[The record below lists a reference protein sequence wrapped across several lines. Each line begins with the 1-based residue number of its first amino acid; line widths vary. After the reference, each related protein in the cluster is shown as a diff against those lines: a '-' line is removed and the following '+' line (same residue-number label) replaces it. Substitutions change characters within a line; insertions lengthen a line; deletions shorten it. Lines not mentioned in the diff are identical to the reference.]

1 MSCFIPICYLTGADF
16 VATFYDEVVRPLQRP
31 DPCPMRHRG
40 VSFSPMSE
48 TFGERLRRLRTEQ
61 GYTVVDLAAAVGAA
75 EGTIRHLENGAVK
88 SPTFLLGLRLAE
100 HLKVDPRYLALG
112 EGIGVAARFDAMER
126 RLSKVEQRLASM
138 PMPRR

>member
-1 MSCFIPICYLTGADF
+1 
-16 VATFYDEVVRPLQRP
+16 
-31 DPCPMRHRG
+31 
-40 VSFSPMSE
+40 MSE